1 MFSNKIDLI
10 FAFSFAPNSETN
22 LCFSSDRYH
31 MHIDNKNKP
40 YTVIVNS
47 SLSDFGYVTFKS
59 CRCGWPVLVCEQCWA
74 GVLRRWGA
82 WGFLCGTAGAW
93 SPRHPWQERKIPAWR
108 PGRHTEGRRTQSEQL
123 SPLGVLK
130 HPILAAPQDLT
141 PLIFR
146 QLCRLLRWKTVTH
159 QRRVTACAD
168 SISLLSLLP
177 ATKRS
182 QQRVHRDNWLI
193 GEESAIRG
201 THHSAKRRLNEVN
214 SGLSQGLT
222 LKQQN

>member
-1 MFSNKIDLI
+1 M
-10 FAFSFAPNSETN
+10 
-22 LCFSSDRYH
+22 
-31 MHIDNKNKP
+31 
-40 YTVIVNS
+40 
-47 SLSDFGYVTFKS
+47 YVTFKS

-82 WGFLCGTAGAW
+82 WGFLCGTAGAR

-108 PGRHTEGRRTQSEQL
+108 PGGHTEGRRTQSEQL

-130 HPILAAPQDLT
+130 HPKSFAPQDVT

-146 QLCRLLRWKTVTH
+146 QLCRLWRWKTVAH

-168 SISLLSLLP
+168 SIPLFSPPSSFKEV
-177 ATKRS
+177 ATES
-182 QQRVHRDNWLI
+182 PQDNWLI

-214 SGLSQGLT
+214 SGLSQGLIS
-222 LKQQN
+222 KQQN